1 MRHKKA
7 GRKLNRSTSHRKAMF
22 RAMLTS
28 LFRHEKIE
36 TTEPK
41 AKELRRLADKL
52 ITLGKTGGLHAIRA
66 VASVINDPEVVRKVF
81 KEIAPRFTERLGG
94 YTRVVKLGQRRGD
107 GAAMAIIEIIEGAK
121 AAKKATKEPAAKA
134 KKAPAKKAAKG
145 KAGDQGEAT

>member
-66 VASVINDPEVVRKVF
+66 VASVVNDPEVVRKVF

-107 GAAMAIIEIIEGAK
+107 GAEMAIIEIVEGAK
-121 AAKKATKEPAAKA
+121 AAKKAREPAAKA
-134 KKAPAKKAAKG
+134 KKAHTKKDE
-145 KAGDQGEAT
+145 KAPKDEGQGEAT

>member
-7 GRKLNRSTSHRKAMF
+7 GRKFSRSTAHRKAMF

-52 ITLGKTGGLHAIRA
+52 ITLGKAGGLTAIRS
-66 VASVINDPEVVRKVF
+66 VASVINDPDVVRKLF
-81 KEIAPRFTERLGG
+81 KEIAVRFPERRGG
-94 YTRVVKLGQRRGD
+94 YTRIVKIGPRRGD
-107 GAAMAIIEIIEGAK
+107 GAEMAIVEILEDGK
-121 AAKKATKEPAAKA
+121 AAKKEAKEPAKAKA
-134 KKAPAKKAAKG
+134 KKAPAKKAPKAEEQDEAK
-145 KAGDQGEAT
+145 